1 MMRQDTPI
9 RREQARFRESIV
21 PHLPLAYPARIVTK
35 SEHLRQIGIGVVLAA
50 ALVAP
55 AHSSPQADGSLQLQ
69 SRVLGEG
76 TPVVLLGGGL
86 LGADGWGQVPQALA
100 RTRRVFNLQSLAVQ
114 YGLEDRALPTDYS
127 IRTEVE
133 ALRRTLDANGLVE
146 VDLIGMSHG
155 GVVALVYALGDPR
168 RVRTLTLIEPP
179 AFWVLPNHGR
189 DDKGAREMQALVSS
203 LRGGPIQEEHVE
215 RFRCLLGDCEGGR
228 SPRQLPQW
236 PQWVRYRHSLR
247 GLYTV
252 GDYNDDPARLRG
264 LTMPALIVTGAQTV
278 SFHREMNEALLR
290 TLPHAEALEL
300 RAGHNSPAADP
311 DHFVAEWQQFA
322 QRSNLPRGPRP

>member
-1 MMRQDTPI
+1 MTT
-9 RREQARFRESIV
+9 REHAR
-21 PHLPLAYPARIVTK
+21 LL
-35 SEHLRQIGIGVVLAA
+35 GIGVVVAA
-50 ALVAP
+50 VLVAP
-55 AHSSPQADGSLQLQ
+55 AHSASQADGPLQLQ

-86 LGADGWGQVPQALA
+86 LGADGWGQVPQTLA

-114 YGLEDRALPTDYS
+114 YGLEDRALPTGYS
-127 IRTEVE
+127 IRTEVD
-133 ALRRTLDANGLVE
+133 ALRRTLDANGLLD
-146 VDLIGMSHG
+146 VDVIGMSHG
-155 GVVALVYALGDPR
+155 GVIALVYALGDPR

-203 LRGGPIQEEHVE
+203 LRGGPVQEEHVE

-236 PQWVRYRHSLR
+236 PQWVNYRNSLR

-252 GDYNDDPARLRG
+252 SDYNDDPARLRR
-264 LTMPALIVTGAQTV
+264 LTIPALIVTGAQTV
-278 SFHREMNEALLR
+278 SFHRAMNEVLLR
-290 TLPHAEALEL
+290 TLPDAKALEL
-300 RAGHNSPAADP
+300 GAGHNSPAADP
-311 DHFVAEWQQFA
+311 DHFVAEWRRFA
-322 QRSNLPRGPRP
+322 QRSSRSPARP